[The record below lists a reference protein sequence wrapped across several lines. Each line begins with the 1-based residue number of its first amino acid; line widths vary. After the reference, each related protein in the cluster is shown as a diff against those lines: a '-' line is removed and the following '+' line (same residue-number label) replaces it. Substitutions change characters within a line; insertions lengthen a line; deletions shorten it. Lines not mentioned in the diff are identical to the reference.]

1 MVGATS
7 AFSRSARASLNR
19 VGISLS
25 VPRLVIPCASIV
37 PTGRSTVLTWRGT
50 ISANSIQLMRSMRR
64 SRDFVR
70 RVLLRG
76 MESLL
81 RESATTSRGGG
92 HCTSKPG
99 AIGCL
104 RSHPLGAFG
113 QEATNLTPRNPIE
126 ELRRRKQEVLLG
138 GGEERIEKLHQDGR
152 LTARERIDLLLDPGS
167 FQETGVFVEHRTTDF
182 GMADRKIP
190 GDGVVSGSGTVDG
203 RLVFVFA
210 QDFTVFGG
218 TLSEP
223 NAKKI
228 CNVMDQ
234 ALENGAPIIGLND
247 SGGARI
253 QEGVQSLG
261 GYAEI
266 FLRNTLAS
274 GVVPQI
280 SAVMGPCAG
289 GAVYSPAITDFV
301 FMVKETS
308 HMFVTGPSVI
318 QTVTNEDV
326 SFEELGGAMTHNTK
340 SGVAHFAVE
349 DDEACIAG
357 IRRLLSFLPQNN
369 VDDPPL
375 RATQD
380 AADRMESR
388 LNEIVPPEP
397 NKPYDMKEIVRL
409 VVDDGDF
416 FEVHEH
422 YAPNIVVGFARLDG
436 RPVGVVGNQPAMLA
450 GVLDIKSSTKAARF
464 VRFCDA
470 FNVPLVTFEDV
481 PGFLPG
487 TEQEWGGI
495 IRHGAKLLYAYCEAT
510 VPKLTVVVRKAY
522 GGAYDVM
529 SSKHIR
535 GDYNVAW
542 PSAEMAV
549 MGADGAV
556 NILYRD
562 ELAKAKDPIAERK
575 RLVAEYN
582 DKFANP
588 YVAAALGYLDDVIE
602 PQETRPRLIRA
613 LGALRNK
620 RQSLP
625 PKKHGLIPL

>member
-1 MVGATS
+1 L
-7 AFSRSARASLNR
+7 RRRAASDR
-19 VGISLS
+19 MPALS
-25 VPRLVIPCASIV
+25 TP
-37 PTGRSTVLTWRGT
+37 
-50 ISANSIQLMRSMRR
+50 Q
-64 SRDFVR
+64 
-70 RVLLRG
+70 
-76 MESLL
+76 
-81 RESATTSRGGG
+81 
-92 HCTSKPG
+92 K
-99 AIGCL
+99 
-104 RSHPLGAFG
+104 G
-113 QEATNLTPRNPIE
+113 QEATDLTPRNPIE

-138 GGEERIEKLHQDGR
+138 GGKERIEKLHAEGR
-152 LTARERIDLLLDPGS
+152 LTARERIELLLDPGS

-190 GDGVVSGSGTVDG
+190 GDGVVSGFGRIDG

-234 ALENGAPIIGLND
+234 AMENGAPIIGLND

-280 SAVMGPCAG
+280 SAIMGPCAG

-301 FMVKETS
+301 IMVKETS
-308 HMFVTGPSVI
+308 HMFVTGPNVI
-318 QTVTNEDV
+318 KEVTKEDV
-326 SFEELGGAMTHNTK
+326 TFEELGGAMTHNTK
-340 SGVAHFAVE
+340 SGVAQFAVD
-349 DDEACIAG
+349 DDEACLAA
-357 IRRLLSFLPQNN
+357 IRRLLSFLPSNN
-369 VDDPPL
+369 VDDPP
-375 RATQD
+375 RIASQD
-380 AADRMESR
+380 PPDRMESR
-388 LNEIVPPEP
+388 LNGIVPSES
-397 NKPYDMKEIVRL
+397 NKAYDMKEIVRL
-409 VVDDGDF
+409 VVDDADF

-422 YAPNIVVGFARLDG
+422 YAPNLIVGFARLG
-436 RPVGVVGNQPAMLA
+436 GAPVGIVGNQPQALA
-450 GVLDIKSSTKAARF
+450 GVLDIKSSTKGARF

-470 FNVPLVTFEDV
+470 FNIPLVTFEDV

-542 PSAEMAV
+542 PQAELAV
-549 MGADGAV
+549 MGAEGAV
-556 NILYRD
+556 NIIYRKEIEQSKD
-562 ELAKAKDPIAERK
+562 TAAARAKY
-575 RLVAEYN
+575 VAEYN
-582 DKFANP
+582 EKFANP

-613 LGALRNK
+613 LSALRSK